1 MRKIVKISL
10 WAGIAIVTVATA
22 ALLWWIDD
30 GPEAVDLEAA
40 VVQLQA
46 ASIDGLDVS
55 SATRPSEDPGTTSAA
70 DHDEALSTSVVIDAG
85 TLDTNAITDA
95 SGGSPD
101 LLVTDDT
108 RPADTVATTSTTST
122 VTPQVAESPDDAPSG
137 DTSGTETTPAG
148 PDPRA
153 FAGFWALATPESAEG
168 LPGEPAVS
176 FAGFRVVEVLAGGV
190 AESTAVGRTA
200 DLAGSI
206 ELAGARLVAARV
218 EVNLA
223 TLRTDNSHRDSHM
236 RQALN
241 TNQFPVAVFTLVEP
255 VELPVG
261 VFGGETFSG
270 TARGELTIKGVTN
283 RAAFDL
289 KARVVGNTIVA
300 AGSSEV
306 VFSDYG
312 VPTPTSASV
321 ISVEDHGIMEFL
333 IYFTR

>member
-1 MRKIVKISL
+1 MRKFVKISI
-10 WAGIAIVTVATA
+10 WAGVAIATVATA
-22 ALLWWIDD
+22 AFLWWIDD

-40 VVQLQA
+40 IAELEA
-46 ASIDGLDVS
+46 ASLDDIDAS
-55 SATRPSEDPGTTSAA
+55 SATRLSENPGVTSTTGT
-70 DHDEALSTSVVIDAG
+70 DDELSTGVGVDVEAV
-85 TLDTNAITDA
+85 DTDIAMNA

-101 LLVTDDT
+101 LPATDDA
-108 RPADTVATTSTTST
+108 PPPDTVVTTNTTSAD
-122 VTPQVAESPDDAPSG
+122 TPQVLQPADDAPST
-137 DTSGTETTPAG
+137 DTGTTETKSAG
-148 PDPRA
+148 PDPEA
-153 FAGFWALATPESAEG
+153 FSGFWTLATPEDAEG

-206 ELAGARLVAARV
+206 ELAGANLVAARV

-241 TNQFPVAVFTLVEP
+241 TKEFPVAVFTLIEP
-255 VELPVG
+255 LELPVG

-270 TARGELTIKGVTN
+270 TARGELRIKGVTN

-289 KARVVGNTIVA
+289 KTRLVGSTIVV

-333 IYFTR
+333 LYFTR

>member
-1 MRKIVKISL
+1 MGKFVKISV
-10 WAGIAIVTVATA
+10 WAGVAIVTVATA
-22 ALLWWIDD
+22 AFLWWIDD
-30 GPEAVDLEAA
+30 GPEAIDLEAA
-40 VVQLQA
+40 VVQLEA
-46 ASIDGLDVS
+46 ASIDGVDDS
-55 SATRPSEDPGTTSAA
+55 SAPRLSEDPAMTSTTGA
-70 DHDEALSTSVVIDAG
+70 DDQLSTGVGIDAE
-85 TLDTNAITDA
+85 TLDTDVITDA

-101 LLVTDDT
+101 IPATDDI
-108 RPADTVATTSTTST
+108 RPTDTGATETTST
-122 VTPQVAESPDDAPSG
+122 
-137 DTSGTETTPAG
+137 G

-190 AESTAVGRTA
+190 AKSTTVGRTA
-200 DLAGSI
+200 NVAGSI
-206 ELAGARLVAARV
+206 ELAGTSLVAARM

-270 TARGELTIKGVTN
+270 TAHGEITIRGK
-283 RAAFDL
+283 
-289 KARVVGNTIVA
+289 
-300 AGSSEV
+300 
-306 VFSDYG
+306 
-312 VPTPTSASV
+312 PTGRRS
-321 ISVEDHGIMEFL
+321 I
-333 IYFTR
+333 